1 MSLNVG
7 KELAVL
13 ERMTVKELKT
23 RYAEMFGE
31 ETRAH
36 NKSWLLKRI
45 AWRLQVL
52 AEGDLSERA
61 RQRAAELACDADL
74 RLSPPRVVPPKQAEA
89 GPTRSGQPGIAAE
102 DSVLVPGSII
112 SRDYKGQNYQVL
124 VRRNGFEFDGEIYR
138 SLSAIELKPVWPHQH
153 LVVLP
158 LVIAGDDGARDQHA
172 VVRRD
177 TWLPAPRRPRFD
189 LFGRS
194 HLRRREP
201 QIGVA
206 RQFRCPL
213 AGSLRQIALD

>member
-1 MSLNVG
+1 MNLNVG

-23 RYAEMFGE
+23 RYAEVFGE

-45 AWRLQVL
+45 VWRVQVL

-74 RLSPPRVVPPKQAEA
+74 RLSPPRVVSPKQVAP
-89 GPTRSGQPGIAAE
+89 GSTRSGQPGIAAD

-124 VRRNGFEFDGEIYR
+124 VRPHGFEFDGEIYR
-138 SLSAIELKPVWPHQH
+138 SLSAIAKKITGQH
-153 LVVLP
+153 CSGNYFFRLP
-158 LVIAGDDGARDQHA
+158 KAGGDA
-172 VVRRD
+172 
-177 TWLPAPRRPRFD
+177 
-189 LFGRS
+189 
-194 HLRRREP
+194 
-201 QIGVA
+201 
-206 RQFRCPL
+206 
-213 AGSLRQIALD
+213 